1 MVGDATPVVHDDGAR
16 MFAKVP
22 LTALAKVR
30 ELGALN
36 DGFSAGYCLKFPT
49 IATATAGRSAHK
61 LWDLDGDGV
70 FSHGIPLRTS
80 RV

>member
-30 ELGALN
+30 ELGSLN
-36 DGFSAGYCLKFPT
+36 DGFSAGYAFKFPT
-49 IATATAGRSAHK
+49 IATGRAAHE
-61 LWDLDGDGV
+61 LRDFDGDGV
-70 FSHGIPLRTS
+70 FSHGIPLRTWQA
-80 RV
+80 